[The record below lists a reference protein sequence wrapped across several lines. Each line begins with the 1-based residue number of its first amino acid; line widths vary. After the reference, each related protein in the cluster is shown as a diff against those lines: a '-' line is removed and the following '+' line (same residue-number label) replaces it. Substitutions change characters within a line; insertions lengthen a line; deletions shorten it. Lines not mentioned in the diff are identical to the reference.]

1 MRNVLFSFV
10 ISRRFLPIDTL
21 PGKRPRP
28 APGERWRRLAARS
41 RTAFDIPRMRSV
53 PFILVMDNYLLPVYV
68 TSVLCA
74 PASVF
79 GGGEIAAVGALLAGA
94 FIP

>member
-1 MRNVLFSFV
+1 
-10 ISRRFLPIDTL
+10 
-21 PGKRPRP
+21 
-28 APGERWRRLAARS
+28 
-41 RTAFDIPRMRSV
+41 MRSV